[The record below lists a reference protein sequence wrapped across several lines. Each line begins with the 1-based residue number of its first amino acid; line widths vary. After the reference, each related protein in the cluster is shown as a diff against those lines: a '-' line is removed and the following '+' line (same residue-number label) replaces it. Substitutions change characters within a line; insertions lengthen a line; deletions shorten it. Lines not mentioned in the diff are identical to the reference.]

1 MKAPT
6 HSLHTITLEIRV
18 PRDGETSPPETW
30 DWPTLLDLP
39 DREDVRVVEEAKAE
53 AERLRDALQA
63 ISAECSFAPDSENNA
78 TVRWVLHTA
87 RTALNAE
94 EEDTR

>member
-39 DREDVRVVEEAKAE
+39 DREDVRVVGEDDVTEHR
-53 AERLRDALQA
+53 ER
-63 ISAECSFAPDSENNA
+63 NG
-78 TVRWVLHTA
+78 
-87 RTALNAE
+87 
-94 EEDTR
+94 